1 MDQGGGGRPQP
12 PEPAPARKRNRWRLP
27 LMIVVP
33 LILVAIGAYLW
44 LTGGRYVET
53 DNAYVQQHMVALSAD
68 VEGRIVAVP
77 VRLNQSVKAGD
88 VIFKIDP
95 TPFQI
100 ALDQAN
106 AALASARLN
115 VEQLKV
121 AYGTAEAKLSAAEAA
136 LDIQQRELDRQT
148 SLAGKGFQSQS
159 NLDQLKLD
167 VQAAQSN
174 VELARQGVQS
184 AVAALVGNPDIA
196 VDDHP
201 LVKTAQAQVE
211 SAQRDLAQTTVK
223 APADGVVSQVDNLNV
238 GQFVQKGTQ
247 IAALVE
253 TDEAWVEAN
262 YKETQL
268 TGIEVGQPATVTV
281 DAYPGLEIKGHVAS
295 IGAATGAEFSVLPAQ
310 NATGNWVKVTQRLPV
325 EIAIDSPERDRL
337 RAGMSVTVTV
347 DTQPENG
354 LVKTASGNPAAR

>member
-1 MDQGGGGRPQP
+1 M
-12 PEPAPARKRNRWRLP
+12 
-27 LMIVVP
+27 
-33 LILVAIGAYLW
+33 W
-44 LTGGRYVET
+44 LTGGRYVDT

-77 VRLNQSVKAGD
+77 VKQNQPVKAGD

-121 AYGTAEAKLSAAEAA
+121 AYTTAQAKLSAAQAA
-136 LDIQQRELDRQT
+136 LDIQKRELDRQT

-167 VQAAQSN
+167 VQTAQSN
-174 VELARQGVQS
+174 VDLAQQGVQS
-184 AVAALVGNPDIA
+184 ASAALGGNPDVK

-201 LVKTAQAQVE
+201 QVKTALAQVE
-211 SAQRDLAQTTVK
+211 SAQRDLTQTTVK
-223 APADGVVSQVDNLNV
+223 APGDGVVSEVDNLNV
-238 GQFVQKGTQ
+238 GQYVQKGTQ

-253 TDEAWVEAN
+253 TDDAWVEAN

-268 TGIEVGQPATVTV
+268 TNIKVGQPATVTV
-281 DAYPGLEIKGHVAS
+281 DAYPGLEIKGHVSS
-295 IGAATGAEFSVLPAQ
+295 IGAATGAEFSVIPAQ

-337 RAGMSVTVTV
+337 RAGLSVTVTI
-347 DTQPENG
+347 DTQSAG
-354 LVKTASGNPAAR
+354 GVVTTASGKSDTAGK